1 MRVRRLVIKNLIIV
15 IEVIVYLKEDYSL
28 NESISVSTNLSKEE
42 ITELVSQN
50 FETWCYFDIE
60 D

>member
-1 MRVRRLVIKNLIIV
+1 MLEI
-15 IEVIVYLKEDYSL
+15 IVYLKEDYSI
-28 NESISVSTNLSKEE
+28 NESIFVSENLTGEE
-42 ITELVSQN
+42 ITELVNQK